1 MKRKILIDIEKLL
14 ASQEIK
20 LIEEDMDLKPNEA
33 RYNFTNDN
41 SLQLKLQKNEFHIV
55 HSLLLRRNYKITG
68 TAKYSSRHY
77 IWLDF

>member
-1 MKRKILIDIEKLL
+1 MSRKILSDLKKLL

-20 LIEEDMDLKPNEA
+20 LVEEDMDLKPNEA
-33 RYNFTNDN
+33 RYDFTDEN
-41 SLQLKLQKNEFHIV
+41 SLQLKLQKNEFDAIHN
-55 HSLLLRRNYKITG
+55 LLLKENYKITG